1 MSQETPKIE
10 VFNTKI
16 VIHNYNIDDSPEFE
30 NFFKT
35 GVIDPAKVTRLA
47 IENAASISG
56 LLITSDCVIS
66 DIKEEKQMNCGHQ
79 NGMNDGMM

>member
-1 MSQETPKIE
+1 MDI
-10 VFNTKI
+10 
-16 VIHNYNIDDSPEFE
+16 
-30 NFFKT
+30 KT

-66 DIKEEKQMNCGHQ
+66 DIKEEKQMNCSHQ